1 SMTPSVVVAHA
12 NLRSLSL
19 ALLLALGLGWTLNC
33 DAAGKTT
40 VCSITVNSSNEKDA
54 FQRNLPKDKYQ
65 FVELLERGL
74 RDWFPAAC
82 EQNVQCDVL
91 VISGHFGGDAAVH
104 AESATEFYSDQ
115 VGVNDSLPVE

>member
-1 SMTPSVVVAHA
+1 MTPSAVVAHA

-19 ALLLALGLGWTLNC
+19 ALLLALGLGWTLLC

-65 FVELLERGL
+65 FVELLERGR

-82 EQNVQCDVL
+82 ERQSNGRSIFFSAREAPPQAAQKLVVQPRAV
-91 VISGHFGGDAAVH
+91 VMTVSRRTAA
-104 AESATEFYSDQ
+104 
-115 VGVNDSLPVE
+115 